1 MQFCRQHGQLG
12 QRDGDRRSQPVFLHR
27 TDFNTWVVRLVEML
41 QHVHV
46 HDAVFLDQQA
56 VLFNHQRA

>member
-1 MQFCRQHGQLG
+1 MQFRRQHCQLG
-12 QRDGDRRSQPVFLHR
+12 QRNGDRRRQLAILQR